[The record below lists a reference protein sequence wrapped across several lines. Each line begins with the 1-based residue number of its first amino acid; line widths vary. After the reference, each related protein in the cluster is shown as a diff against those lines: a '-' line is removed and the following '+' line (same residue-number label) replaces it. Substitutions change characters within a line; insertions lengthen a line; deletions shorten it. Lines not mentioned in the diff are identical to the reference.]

1 MNPTQLERIAAP
13 VIVNSMEKPA
23 YDNGVS
29 CLNNNGIQRL
39 HHAVAETNRDVKEA
53 EAEIRSDV
61 RGAEAEIRSNIKGSE
76 ADIRRDIAKSEA
88 DIRYENAKSES
99 DIRRDTVKVE
109 SDLKEFLAVQRN
121 AADAQFLALNNRLC
135 ESEKTTLDVKME
147 VIKQGYE
154 AKLSAK
160 DAIIDSASR
169 FQHLSERLT
178 DKLNHGFEEVT
189 EKLEECCCDN
199 KLLAVQNTG
208 LLNQLVK
215 SLIK

>member
-1 MNPTQLERIAAP
+1 MNPTQFERIGAP
-13 VIVNSMEKPA
+13 VIVNQAEPA
-23 YDNGVS
+23 RADTGID

-39 HHAVAETNRDVKEA
+39 QHDVAETNRDVKDSEA
-53 EAEIRSDV
+53 E
-61 RGAEAEIRSNIKGSE
+61 
-76 ADIRRDIAKSEA
+76 IRRDIAKSEA

-154 AKLSAK
+154 AKLTAK
-160 DAIIDSASR
+160 DAIIDNASR
-169 FQHLSERLT
+169 FQHLSERFT
-178 DKLNHGFEEVT
+178 DKLDHKFEELM
-189 EKLEECCCDN
+189 EKFEDCCCDA
-199 KLLAVQNTG
+199 KIVDATQTG

-215 SLIK
+215 GLLK